1 MHFGLPV
8 LAYDAGA
15 VRETLHGG
23 GILLHD
29 KQPDQVAEL
38 AHSVLHDER
47 LRGAVLA
54 TQGAAVERIRSTDF
68 GALLA
73 DRLAPVLG
81 SQVPAAASAPA
92 P

>member
-1 MHFGLPV
+1 
-8 LAYDAGA
+8 
-15 VRETLHGG
+15 
-23 GILLHD
+23 
-29 KQPDQVAEL
+29 VAEL
-38 AHSVLHDER
+38 AYSVLHDDK
-47 LRGAVLA
+47 LRAAVIA
-54 TQGAAVERIRSTDF
+54 TQERAIARIRGTDF